1 MKPISHQPSKVHG
14 TLTSNHLLPIEIR
27 TQLPSHILPL
37 FPLLGLLFLQKPC
50 LLRTSEGMHW
60 REARASEMSIRGA
73 LLLLLLKGSVHC
85 QGTCREFTHSVFT
98 RAPQPSLSILCLCP
112 RTPMTLRSTAPFQAG
127 MFIGLIMSRFV
138 VCSARG
144 RGRSTL
150 MVV

>member
-1 MKPISHQPSKVHG
+1 MSVDRSGRP
-14 TLTSNHLLPIEIR
+14 TSVNFLL
-27 TQLPSHILPL
+27 LLL
-37 FPLLGLLFLQKPC
+37 FPARCSFAFRRYSLAVFNSTWHVF
-50 LLRTSEGMHW
+50 TSSNVLSPPTHW
-60 REARASEMSIRGA
+60 REARASEMSIRGV

-112 RTPMTLRSTAPFQAG
+112 RTPMPLPSTAPFQAG